1 VCLVDDNGVDDI
13 SEMAGY
19 GLLLYIRDIKNL
31 QEGTAL
37 SPLIRNKRVDKGS
50 NNQ

>member
-1 VCLVDDNGVDDI
+1 MCLVDDNGVDDI
-13 SEMAGY
+13 SKWQDME
-19 GLLLYIRDIKNL
+19 LYIRDIKNL